1 MKNTQT
7 LVGDKARVAIRRGVN
22 TIYDPVKRSIGPAGK
37 SALLYRTYNRGSR
50 MTDDGVS
57 IAEVQEPRDPFVR
70 LVSGAFKEM
79 AKKTVD
85 KVGDGTTTTTV
96 IGGKLFNDVDKF
108 LSESVSS
115 MVVKAS
121 GNSAYEI
128 RKSILKSAAHV
139 KKEIL
144 AASTVVTTLADL
156 EKIAII
162 SAKDERIGKLVA
174 DMAFKVGVDGHIDV
188 VEGYKGEI
196 ETEVNTGFR
205 FQAKVP
211 AKAFIN
217 NPKRYEMVATDAPVL
232 LTNFGL
238 DNAIEAA
245 HVLSELNNQGI
256 MKLVVIAPSFSDEVL
271 KQMVLAIKQGY
282 LIFPVAVPGMRTEQ
296 FEDAEVY
303 FGARFINKNTGGRLN
318 NVQKVDLGFAEKVIV
333 KDTDMRDEAVA
344 TGGKGM
350 TEEMLK
356 IGDNTSLSNRVQQRV
371 AVLKEQLKEQKAD
384 AYKKLMQ
391 RRIAALG
398 SAVGVIRVGDS
409 TDATALFWK
418 LKIDDCVYA
427 CKAALRGGYVKGGGL
442 CLKEIAETLP
452 EGDILRAALCHPY
465 ELIQASV
472 PGGIEIGDD
481 VIDPTDAIFWSVEHA
496 TQIVAQ
502 LIMVDV
508 LTPEIEEA
516 GIGEGYEML
525 AKMVGEMV
533 VTMKLHLGQIK
544 ENEAEME
551 RDRLGGMTSG
561 EKIMLDQG

>member
-7 LVGDKARVAIRRGVN
+7 LVGDKARAVIRRGVN
-22 TIYDPVKRSIGPAGK
+22 TIYEPVKRSIGPAGK

-50 MTDDGVS
+50 ITDDGVS

-79 AKKTVD
+79 AKKTVE

-96 IGGKLFNDVDKF
+96 IGGKLFNDVDKL

-115 MVVKAS
+115 MVGKAS
-121 GNSAYEI
+121 GNSAYEF
-128 RKSILKSAAHV
+128 RKSILKSATHV

-144 AASTVVTTLADL
+144 TASKKIKTLEDL
-156 EKIAII
+156 EKVAII
-162 SAKDERIGKLVA
+162 SAKDERIGKIVA
-174 DMAFKVGVDGHIDV
+174 KMAFEVGIDGHIDV

-196 ETEVNTGFR
+196 ETEINTGFR

-217 NPKRYEMVATDAPVL
+217 NPKRYEMVANDAPVL

-245 HVLSELNNQGI
+245 QVLSELNNQGI

-282 LIFPVAVPGMRTEQ
+282 LIFPVSVPGMRTEQ

-318 NVQKVDLGFAEKVIV
+318 NIQKVDLGFAEKVIV

-350 TEEMLK
+350 AEEVLK
-356 IGDNTSLSNRVQQRV
+356 IGDNTSLSNRVQQRI

-452 EGDILRAALCHPY
+452 EDDILRAALCHPY

-551 RDRLGGMTSG
+551 RDRLNGLTSG